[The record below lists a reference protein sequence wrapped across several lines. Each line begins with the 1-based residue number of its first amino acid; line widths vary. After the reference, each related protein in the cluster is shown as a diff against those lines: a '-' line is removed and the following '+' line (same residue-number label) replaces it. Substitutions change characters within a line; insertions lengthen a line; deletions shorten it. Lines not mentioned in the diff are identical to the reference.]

1 MARTYNQFCA
11 LARALDVL
19 GERWTLLI
27 VRELLLGPRRF
38 GDLLSGLPGIAPNLL
53 SDRLRALAAEGVV
66 QRTTL
71 PPPAGS
77 RVYELTER
85 GRRLRPAVLALA
97 RWGMDPIA
105 PPREGEERRPG
116 WYAVALEAA
125 FRPQAA
131 HGVNET
137 YGFWIDG
144 TPFHL
149 TVRDGQATASN
160 GPATDPVCTLRC
172 GVNDLLEIAVGAR
185 AATDQELHGSRG
197 ALERFLRAFPLPRPE
212 AA

>member
-1 MARTYNQFCA
+1 MPRSYNQFCA
-11 LARALDVL
+11 LARSLDVL

-66 QRTTL
+66 ERTTL

-97 RWGMDPIA
+97 QWGMDPIA
-105 PPREGEERRPG
+105 PPRDAEERRPG

-125 FRPQAA
+125 FRPEKAR
-131 HGVNET
+131 GLDET
-137 YGFWIDG
+137 YGFLVDG

-149 TVRDGQATASN
+149 TVRDGHATASY
-160 GPATDPVCTLRC
+160 GPALEPGFTLRC
-172 GVNDLLEIAVGAR
+172 GMNDLLAIAVGAR
-185 AATDQELHGSRG
+185 VATDEELHGSRG
-197 ALERFLRAFPLPRPE
+197 ALKRFRRAFPLPLPE
-212 AA
+212 SA